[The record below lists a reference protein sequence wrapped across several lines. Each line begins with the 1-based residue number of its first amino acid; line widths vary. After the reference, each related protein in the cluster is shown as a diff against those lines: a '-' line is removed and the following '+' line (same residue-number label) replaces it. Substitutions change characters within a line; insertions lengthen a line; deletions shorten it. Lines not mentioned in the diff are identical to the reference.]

1 MKMVTINKEEDEIYQ
16 FMMDP
21 NLKLDTRVEM
31 VKAALSFNEIVP
43 HMSQQTVALSVAKL
57 VDRRKG

>member
-1 MKMVTINKEEDEIYQ
+1 MKMVNIKEEDEIYQ
-16 FMMDP
+16 FMMDANP
-21 NLKLDTRVEM
+21 KLDTRVEM